1 MTPLRKLLRKLVR
14 NERGVAAIEMAFA
27 FPILMI
33 MIWMIIQAGLV
44 FRAVSGMQHALGE
57 GARFATLF
65 PRPVDADIKQRISD
79 KVYGI
84 GPGTFTVDDP
94 TTGSEAGT
102 KINFLDL
109 RVTYTQA
116 TSLLFLPGPTVT
128 LSRTKRVWIAD

>member
-1 MTPLRKLLRKLVR
+1 MTLVRKLLRKLVR
-14 NERGVAAIEMAFA
+14 NDRGVAAIEMAFA

-33 MIWMIIQAGLV
+33 MMWMIVQAGLV

-84 GPGTFTVDDP
+84 GPGTFTVDNP
-94 TTGSEAGT
+94 STGNEGG
-102 KINFLDL
+102 KINYVDL
-109 RVTYTQA
+109 KVTYTQA

>member
-1 MTPLRKLLRKLVR
+1 MILVRKLLRKLVR
-14 NERGVAAIEMAFA
+14 NDRGVAAIEMAFA

-84 GPGTFTVDDP
+84 GPGTFTVDNP
-94 TTGSEAGT
+94 ATGNEGG
-102 KINFLDL
+102 KINYVDL
-109 RVTYTQA
+109 KVTYTQA

>member
-1 MTPLRKLLRKLVR
+1 MILVRKLLRKLVR
-14 NERGVAAIEMAFA
+14 NDRGVAAIEMAFA

-84 GPGTFTVDDP
+84 GPGTFTVDNP
-94 TTGSEAGT
+94 ATGNEGG
-102 KINFLDL
+102 KINYVDL
-109 RVTYTQA
+109 KVTYTQA
-116 TSLLFLPGPTVT
+116 TSLLFLPGPTVP

>member
-1 MTPLRKLLRKLVR
+1 MTSLRTVIRKLVR
-14 NERGVAAIEMAFA
+14 NQRGVAAVEMAFA
-27 FPILMI
+27 FPIMMI
-33 MIWMIIQAGLV
+33 MIWMVVQGGLV

-65 PRPVDADIKQRISD
+65 PRPTDIDIKQRISD

-94 TTGSEAGT
+94 ATGAESGT
-102 KINFLDL
+102 KINYLDL
-109 RVTYTQA
+109 KVSYTQA

>member
-14 NERGVAAIEMAFA
+14 NERGVAAIELAFA
-27 FPILMI
+27 FPTLMI
-33 MIWMIIQAGLV
+33 MLWMIVQAGLV

-57 GARFATLF
+57 GARYATLF

-94 TTGSEAGT
+94 LAGNEGG
-102 KINFLDL
+102 KVNYVDL
-109 RVTYTQA
+109 RVSYTQA